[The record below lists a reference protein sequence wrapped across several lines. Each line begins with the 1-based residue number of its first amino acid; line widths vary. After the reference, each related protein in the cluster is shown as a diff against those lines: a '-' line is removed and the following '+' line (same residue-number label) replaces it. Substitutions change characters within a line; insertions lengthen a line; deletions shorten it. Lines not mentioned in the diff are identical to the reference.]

1 MIGNPTNE
9 QGRTLE
15 GVMGDCKSLFQLP
28 VHRMLIGGC
37 WEEPRWDG
45 MEDRDGQTCSYRRE
59 VKSKASGFVSFSSQ
73 PLSSW
78 HTCVRMQLEIHYSGL
93 GFPLVSGNSGNYNCQ
108 CSVWP
113 SSAPWNVAQPKTMG
127 CVMQWGGQD
136 CFTDSQQTQKKQ
148 FLLLPEAGPTTAG
161 MALGSV
167 PQGRCHNF
175 GCRSSLLTDYEADAK
190 TCMYVHKGKASRLLA
205 GRVTTI
211 THRIINGVNSDKLI
225 SHFIHWNY

>member
-1 MIGNPTNE
+1 MSKEGPWRGWWVTANPSSSS
-9 QGRTLE
+9 Q
-15 GVMGDCKSLFQLP
+15 F
-28 VHRMLIGGC
+28 IGC
-37 WEEPRWDG
+37 WLEAAERSHGG
-45 MEDRDGQTCSYRRE
+45 MGWKTEMDRHSSYRRE

-93 GFPLVSGNSGNYNCQ
+93 GFPLGSGNSGSYNCQ

-175 GCRSSLLTDYEADAK
+175 GSRSSLLTDFEADAK
-190 TCMYVHKGKASRLLA
+190 TCMYVHKGKAPRLLA